1 MKNLYLYILT
11 SIFILAGCGGGGGGG
26 GDSAGPAPTS
36 VILTI
41 GLTSFSTDEDTTY
54 RGVLNATANETVT
67 LNYDITSSP
76 ANGALTLSSN
86 GNIEYNPNTN
96 FFGSDEFQYSVTAAG
111 TNVTKSAT
119 VSISVNPVNDPP
131 SITLTQLAAD
141 DSTDYPL
148 FISDSGLLEVA
159 INIDDLDNETSSL
172 TIEASSSQ
180 GDIELNY
187 DTVQSTSSAIIDLS
201 QINLSGKVDI
211 LLTVS
216 DEEYSV
222 SDTLKLW
229 YAKKL
234 ITEDENLVY
243 TLKGNNSDP
252 SRKINKA
259 LIVDSMTSNFI
270 LQAVRASFKEL
281 IRFIGANDL
290 DIFIDKYF
298 NILVIEYPIGSSSSL
313 GVEIGCNE
321 TDEDI
326 FCFEADF
333 IQRVKGE
340 TAKYFNDVDDYSVI
354 TGVDG
359 RGAAS
364 VNDKL
369 SVQPLISDDETEIN
383 DLLYTLKH
391 EFGHTFMDL
400 NDEYT
405 DDFNVLFECI
415 DTTDLPELE
424 CGNVDS
430 TPNTSTQNTPES
442 IRWNHHFTDI
452 NNVPGYDE
460 ANSITGIG
468 IYEGTY
474 YGTEDTYRPSYESI
488 MNGGVDNSD
497 VTDYR
502 LSRKI
507 DKGVEW
513 DAIGQEVFEIKSLI
527 NQGMH
532 DINVNFDDNG
542 NVIVTHGLN
551 VSESDYSINWYI
563 DGVLDD
569 SLINNP
575 SVTLT
580 KKESGVSSVAY
591 RISPLGNTKIVGTDD
606 PAKIRDFY
614 DGLLSSYPDFY
625 YCRESYIDT
634 EGYNQPYCKVTA
646 RVWTTSSSVFPVF
659 EATIDEAMNYPDV
672 TYLIELS
679 GLGAQYAIRWENF

>member
-1 MKNLYLYILT
+1 M
-11 SIFILAGCGGGGGGG
+11 
-26 GDSAGPAPTS
+26 
-36 VILTI
+36 
-41 GLTSFSTDEDTTY
+41 
-54 RGVLNATANETVT
+54 
-67 LNYDITSSP
+67 
-76 ANGALTLSSN
+76 
-86 GNIEYNPNTN
+86 
-96 FFGSDEFQYSVTAAG
+96 
-111 TNVTKSAT
+111 
-119 VSISVNPVNDPP
+119 
-131 SITLTQLAAD
+131 
-141 DSTDYPL
+141 
-148 FISDSGLLEVA
+148 LEVA
-159 INIDDLDNETSSL
+159 INIDDIDNETSSL

-290 DIFIDKYF
+290 DVFIDKYF
-298 NILVIEYPIGSSSSL
+298 NILVIEYPIGSLSSL

-400 NDEYT
+400 NDE
-405 DDFNVLFECI
+405 
-415 DTTDLPELE
+415 
-424 CGNVDS
+424 
-430 TPNTSTQNTPES
+430 
-442 IRWNHHFTDI
+442 
-452 NNVPGYDE
+452 
-460 ANSITGIG
+460 
-468 IYEGTY
+468 
-474 YGTEDTYRPSYESI
+474 
-488 MNGGVDNSD
+488 
-497 VTDYR
+497 
-502 LSRKI
+502 
-507 DKGVEW
+507 
-513 DAIGQEVFEIKSLI
+513 
-527 NQGMH
+527 
-532 DINVNFDDNG
+532 
-542 NVIVTHGLN
+542 
-551 VSESDYSINWYI
+551 
-563 DGVLDD
+563 LDD
-569 SLINNP
+569 
-575 SVTLT
+575 
-580 KKESGVSSVAY
+580 
-591 RISPLGNTKIVGTDD
+591 
-606 PAKIRDFY
+606 
-614 DGLLSSYPDFY
+614 
-625 YCRESYIDT
+625 
-634 EGYNQPYCKVTA
+634 
-646 RVWTTSSSVFPVF
+646 
-659 EATIDEAMNYPDV
+659 
-672 TYLIELS
+672 
-679 GLGAQYAIRWENF
+679 

>member
-1 MKNLYLYILT
+1 M
-11 SIFILAGCGGGGGGG
+11 
-26 GDSAGPAPTS
+26 
-36 VILTI
+36 
-41 GLTSFSTDEDTTY
+41 
-54 RGVLNATANETVT
+54 
-67 LNYDITSSP
+67 
-76 ANGALTLSSN
+76 
-86 GNIEYNPNTN
+86 
-96 FFGSDEFQYSVTAAG
+96 
-111 TNVTKSAT
+111 
-119 VSISVNPVNDPP
+119 
-131 SITLTQLAAD
+131 
-141 DSTDYPL
+141 
-148 FISDSGLLEVA
+148 LEVA
-159 INIDDLDNETSSL
+159 INIDDIDNETSSL

-532 DINVNFDDNG
+532 DINVDFDDNG

-591 RISPLGNTKIVGTDD
+591 RISSLGNTKIVGTDD